1 MRFKNPT
8 GDTIIADG
16 MLPHP
21 VPPDGEV
28 EVPDAYCRRRMGQVE
43 GKYLEPMVKQLA
55 PQLVPVNPADMAS
68 LKALPVVPPKTAP
81 TAEDFEAQGLA
92 PGVAE
97 IAAKQAADKMAKV
110 RAAKAAKA
118 EASE

>member
-21 VPPDGEV
+21 VPPGGEV

-43 GKYLEPMVKQLA
+43 GKYLDPMVKQLA
-55 PQLVPVNPADMAS
+55 PQLVPVNPEDMKA
-68 LKALPVVPPKTAP
+68 LKALPVNPPKMAP

-97 IAAKQAADKMAKV
+97 VVAKQAADRMAKA
-110 RAAKAAKA
+110 RAAKAEKA
-118 EASE
+118 GG